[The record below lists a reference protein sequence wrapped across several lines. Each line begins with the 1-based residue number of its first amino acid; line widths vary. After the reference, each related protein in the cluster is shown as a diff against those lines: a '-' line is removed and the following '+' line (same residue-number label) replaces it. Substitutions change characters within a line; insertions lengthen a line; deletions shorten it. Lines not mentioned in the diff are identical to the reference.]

1 MKQYRIVKRAEE
13 WHIVVEGQK
22 CAILRCDERAPLVAT
37 ACRIA
42 AGRDA
47 AVSVYDPHNKL
58 EARLTFHAGSVS
70 VDGHY
75 DGDLSA
81 VLLSV
86 DAAQAGHA

>member
-1 MKQYRIVKRAEE
+1 MKQYRIVKRAGE
-13 WHIVVEGQK
+13 WHVVVEGHK
-22 CAILRCDERAPLVAT
+22 CAILRCDERAPLVQT

-47 AVSVYDPHNKL
+47 SVSVYDSQNKL
-58 EARLTFHAGSVS
+58 EARLTFEAGAVS

-81 VLLSV
+81 ALPTTGTEP
-86 DAAQAGHA
+86 AAHA